1 MEFLTDGI
9 MALTWQQLVMYA
21 VGITLIWL
29 AIKKGFEPALLL
41 PMGFGAILVNL
52 PFSGVVNQTLTG
64 GIHANGVIEWM
75 FHVGIEASEVMPI
88 LLFIGIGAMI
98 DFGPLLS
105 GPSLFLFGAGA
116 QFGIF
121 AAILVAA
128 LLGFR
133 LTDAASIGIIGAA
146 DGPTSILVSQVLGSR
161 YIGAIAVAAYSYMAL
176 VPIVQPFAIRL
187 VTTKKERCIHMDY
200 NPKSVSKII
209 RIAFPIA
216 VTMIVGLVAPQSVAL
231 VGFLMFG
238 NLIRECGVLETMSD
252 TAQNILANLITLL
265 LGITISFS
273 MRADQF
279 VTKDTLLILVIGL
292 FAFVMDT
299 IGGVLLAKFMNLFLK
314 KKINPM
320 IGGAGIS
327 AFPMSSRVIQKMAME
342 EDPTNVILMQA
353 AGANVS
359 GQIASVIAG
368 GMVINLAASCNQ
380 ANTVMAAL
388 TIMGKGMAG
397 IFAAILIILLL
408 VWILRKVSR

>member
-9 MALTWQQLVMYA
+9 LALTWQQIVMFA

-52 PFSGVVNQTLTG
+52 PFSGVLNQTLAG
-64 GIHANGVIEWM
+64 GIQANGVIEWL

-105 GPSLFLFGAGA
+105 NPSLFLFGAGA
-116 QFGIF
+116 QLGIF
-121 AAILVAA
+121 AAIL
-128 LLGFR
+128 LSTILGFD
-133 LTDAASIGIIGAA
+133 LKDAASIGIIGAA
-146 DGPTSILVSQVLGSR
+146 DGPTSILVSQVLNSK

-187 VTTKKERCIHMDY
+187 VTTKKERCIHMEY
-200 NPKSVSKII
+200 NPKSVSKTMK
-209 RIAFPIA
+209 IAFPII
-216 VTMIVGLVAPQSVAL
+216 VTVIVGLVAPQSVAL

-238 NLIRECGVLETMSD
+238 NLIRECGVLGTLSD

-279 VTKDTLLILVIGL
+279 VTKETLLILVIGAVL
-292 FAFVMDT
+292 PFFIIFA
-299 IGGVLLAKFMNLFLK
+299 IILSVLSWLK
-314 KKINPM
+314 KRY
-320 IGGAGIS
+320 S
-327 AFPMSSRVIQKMAME
+327 
-342 EDPTNVILMQA
+342 
-353 AGANVS
+353 
-359 GQIASVIAG
+359 
-368 GMVINLAASCNQ
+368 
-380 ANTVMAAL
+380 
-388 TIMGKGMAG
+388 
-397 IFAAILIILLL
+397 
-408 VWILRKVSR
+408 

>member
-1 MEFLTDGI
+1 MSFLIDGL
-9 MALTWQQLVMYA
+9 MALTWQQLVMYVVGA
-21 VGITLIWL
+21 VLIWL
-29 AIKKGFEPALLL
+29 AIKKEYEPSLLL

-52 PFSGVVNQTLTG
+52 PLSGVLNQTLQG
-64 GIHANGVIEWM
+64 GISANGIIEWL
-75 FHVGIEASEVMPI
+75 FHVGIEASEALPI

-105 GPSLFLFGAGA
+105 NPLMFLFGAGA

-121 AAILVAA
+121 AAILLAT
-128 LLGFR
+128 LLGFD
-133 LTDAASIGIIGAA
+133 LNDAASIGIIGAA
-146 DGPTSILVSQVLGSR
+146 DGPTSILVSQILNSR

-176 VPIVQPFAIRL
+176 VPIVQPFAIKM
-187 VTTKKERCIHMDY
+187 VTTKKERRIHMDY
-200 NPKSVSKII
+200 NPSSVSKQM
-209 RIAFPIA
+209 RIAFPIV
-216 VTMIVGLVAPQSVAL
+216 VTIIVGLVSPQSVAL

-238 NLIRECGVLETMSD
+238 NLIRECGVLGTMSD
-252 TAQNILANLITLL
+252 TAQNTLANLITLL

-279 VTKDTLLILVIGL
+279 VTVETVMIMAIGL

-299 IGGVLLAKFMNLFLK
+299 VGGVLLAKFMNLFLK

-320 IGGAGIS
+320 VGGAGIS

-342 EDPTNVILMQA
+342 EDPSNIILMHA

-368 GMVINLAASCNQ
+368 GMVINLVTQ
-380 ANTVMAAL
+380 FL
-388 TIMGKGMAG
+388 K
-397 IFAAILIILLL
+397 
-408 VWILRKVSR
+408 

>member
-1 MEFLTDGI
+1 MPFLQDKAFIFITILTLCKYFYLFKHLHSNTQKEEKEMEFLTDGI
-9 MALTWQQLVMYA
+9 LALTWQQIVMFA

-52 PFSGVVNQTLTG
+52 PFSGVLNQTLAG
-64 GIHANGVIEWM
+64 GIQANGVIEWL

-105 GPSLFLFGAGA
+105 NPSLFLFGAGA
-116 QFGIF
+116 QLGIF
-121 AAILVAA
+121 AAIL
-128 LLGFR
+128 LSTILGFD
-133 LTDAASIGIIGAA
+133 LKDAASIGIIGAA
-146 DGPTSILVSQVLGSR
+146 DGPTSILVSQVLNSK

-187 VTTKKERCIHMDY
+187 VTTKKERCIHMEY
-200 NPKSVSKII
+200 NPKSVSKTMK
-209 RIAFPIA
+209 IAFPII
-216 VTMIVGLVAPQSVAL
+216 VTVIVGLVAPQSVAL

-238 NLIRECGVLETMSD
+238 NLIRECGVLGTLSD

-273 MRADQF
+273 MRAEQF
-279 VTKDTLLILVIGL
+279 VTKETLLILVIGL

-299 IGGVLLAKFMNLFLK
+299 IGGVLLAKFMNFFLK

-327 AFPMSSRVIQKMAME
+327 AFPMSSRVVQKMAME

-368 GMVINLAASCNQ
+368 GMVINLV
-380 ANTVMAAL
+380 TKFL
-388 TIMGKGMAG
+388 
-397 IFAAILIILLL
+397 
-408 VWILRKVSR
+408 